1 MGNLRWHR
9 VIFKKNTIEFIS
21 TSYDQTDNMW
31 EHGGST
37 GDVIKGTVAYN
48 GEAKNI
54 EVTIPWLGTNES
66 AEVVVGGITF
76 RLRTEPN
83 KVSIKASRGVYCDS
97 TNILFAFSVV

>member
-1 MGNLRWHR
+1 M
-9 VIFKKNTIEFIS
+9 
-21 TSYDQTDNMW
+21 DNMW

-54 EVTIPWLGTNES
+54 EVTIPWVGTNES

-76 RLRTEPN
+76 RLRTGPN